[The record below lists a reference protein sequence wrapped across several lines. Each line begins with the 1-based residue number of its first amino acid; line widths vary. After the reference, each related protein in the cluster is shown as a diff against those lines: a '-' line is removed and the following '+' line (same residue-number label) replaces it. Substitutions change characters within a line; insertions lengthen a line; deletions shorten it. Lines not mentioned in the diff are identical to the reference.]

1 MAEIGQ
7 IFNII
12 LFQPMVNALM
22 LLYSVIG
29 NYGIAIILF
38 TILIRLL
45 LYPLTVKQIKG
56 ASAMQEFQKSEK
68 WQDLQKKYKD
78 DKQKLQQEQMKLYKD
93 MGINPLASCLPTLL
107 QLPILIGIYQAIS
120 RSLAI
125 TPLQMT
131 TLQAELYPFINAAKL
146 IPVNN
151 QFLWFNLSQPEKLY
165 LPFLAFGIPILA
177 IIVVITTYMQSKL
190 MTPPAQPGDQGAGMT
205 QAMNLYMPFFMG
217 YLALTFNAGLSLYL
231 IVTNVVSIAQY
242 AAMGKLNWEAIIPW
256 RKPAKPAPKIAAST
270 STKSKKPTQKA
281 LPKAKG
287 KN

>member
-1 MAEIGQ
+1 
-7 IFNII
+7 
-12 LFQPMVNALM
+12 MVNALM
-22 LLYSVIG
+22 LLYSIIG

-56 ASAMQEFQKSEK
+56 ATAMQDFQKSEK
-68 WQDLQKKYKD
+68 WQDVQKKYKD
-78 DKQKLQQEQMKLYKD
+78 DKQKLQQEQMKLYQE

-120 RSLAI
+120 RCLAV

-131 TLQAELYPFINAAKL
+131 NLQAELYPFINAAKL

-165 LPFLAFGIPILA
+165 LPFLAFGIPVMA
-177 IIVVITTYMQSKL
+177 VIVVITTYMQSKL
-190 MTPPAQPGDQGAGMT
+190 MTPPTQPGDQGAGMT

-242 AAMGKLNWEAIIPW
+242 AAMGKLNWEAILPW
-256 RKPAKPAPKIAAST
+256 RKPAPKIAAST
-270 STKSKKPTQKA
+270 STKSKKPTQKPAQKPAQKA

-287 KN
+287 KD